1 MRMMEHPR
9 GEPAEK
15 GAESHLENDVLSPA
29 EPSGDRRPQ
38 GDTCYCMTLSLG
50 LPYDSRS
57 PTGPALVGSGFVVV
71 IAFNSLF
78 GPDFITTGSRFLES
92 CTGFGH
98 LPPTS
103 TSYITT
109 AHSQNRKV
117 NTAKGEI
124 IPLYPSFA

>member
-1 MRMMEHPR
+1 MESPQR
-9 GEPAEK
+9 K
-15 GAESHLENDVLSPA
+15 GPIWRLVSHLENDVLSPA

-38 GDTCYCMTLSLG
+38 GNTCYCMTLSLG

-57 PTGPALVGSGFVVV
+57 PTGPVLVGSGFIVVV
-71 IAFNSLF
+71 VVVFNSLF

-92 CTGFGH
+92 CMGFGH

>member
-1 MRMMEHPR
+1 MESPQR
-9 GEPAEK
+9 K
-15 GAESHLENDVLSPA
+15 GPIWRLVSHLENDVLSPA
-29 EPSGDRRPQ
+29 EPSGDRRPL
-38 GDTCYCMTLSLG
+38 GNTCYYMTLSLG

-57 PTGPALVGSGFVVV
+57 PTGPALVGSGFIVAVVV
-71 IAFNSLF
+71 VFNSLF

-92 CTGFGH
+92 CMGFGH

>member
-1 MRMMEHPR
+1 MESPQR
-9 GEPAEK
+9 K
-15 GAESHLENDVLSPA
+15 GPIWRLVSHLENDVLSPA

-38 GDTCYCMTLSLG
+38 GDTCYYMTLSLG

-92 CTGFGH
+92 CMGFGH

>member
-1 MRMMEHPR
+1 MESPQR
-9 GEPAEK
+9 K
-15 GAESHLENDVLSPA
+15 GPIWRLVSHLENDVLSPA
-29 EPSGDRRPQ
+29 EPSGDRRPL
-38 GDTCYCMTLSLG
+38 GDTCYYMTLSLG

-92 CTGFGH
+92 CMGFGH